1 VAEDIEIRGLA
12 LPRNR
17 RPDWG
22 LLCCR
27 FRIEA
32 RRLPTSFFLEA
43 QAMRDQRLVI
53 EILRRAVD
61 GQPIRND
68 LQIEG
73 YDPSEIAA
81 SVRLMADEGLVQ
93 ADFIEPIQSVAP
105 PGSLWVIWGLTG
117 DGRALLERAG

>member
-1 VAEDIEIRGLA
+1 
-12 LPRNR
+12 
-17 RPDWG
+17 
-22 LLCCR
+22 
-27 FRIEA
+27 
-32 RRLPTSFFLEA
+32 
-43 QAMRDQRLVI
+43 MRDQRLVI